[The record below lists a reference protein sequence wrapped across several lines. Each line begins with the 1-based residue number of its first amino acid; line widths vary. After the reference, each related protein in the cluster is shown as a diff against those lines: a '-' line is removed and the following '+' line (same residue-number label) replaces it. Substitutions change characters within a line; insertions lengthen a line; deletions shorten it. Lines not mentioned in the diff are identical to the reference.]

1 MTLNTKK
8 KEEWGVGLT
17 SAPGLLL
24 AEAGRGLKEI
34 KKDKQCLL
42 NHFLWLHAS
51 SQAEGLF

>member
-1 MTLNTKK
+1 MSFSTTNRAQSKQGTQISVTLNIKK

-34 KKDKQCLL
+34 KKDK
-42 NHFLWLHAS
+42 
-51 SQAEGLF
+51 